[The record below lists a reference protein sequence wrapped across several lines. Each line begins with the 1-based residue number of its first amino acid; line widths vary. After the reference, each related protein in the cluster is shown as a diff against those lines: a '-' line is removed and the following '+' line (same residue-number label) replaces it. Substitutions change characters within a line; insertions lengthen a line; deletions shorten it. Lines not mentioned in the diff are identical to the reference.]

1 MTRFRYSSRAW
12 RLFDL
17 GFGPRRKLGF
27 RRSLT
32 AGLPRGSYE
41 GGPLLLV
48 SNHVSWWDGF
58 ILHDVHQKVRPKKAL
73 YIVMLER
80 ELAKRPFLKRLGGV
94 GFDPESTSSL
104 RSLLRDLK
112 ELRSRT
118 PEFSVLFFPQGRI
131 WPSFRRP
138 LGFRGGV
145 RLVAESLAPVAVL
158 PLGIHLESGNQAAPA
173 AFVSMGEVT
182 EGPGTLSVDALEEAV
197 EGELDAIHHFLATH
211 GEDAE
216 DRWPGPGD
224 RLPRAQ
230 EGAH

>member
-12 RLFDL
+12 QLFDL
-17 GFGPRRKLGF
+17 GFGPRRKLGV
-27 RRSLT
+27 RRSLI
-32 AGLPRGSYE
+32 AGLPGGSRK
-41 GGPLLLV
+41 GAPLLIV

-58 ILHDVHQKVRPKKAL
+58 ILRAVHQKVRPGEAL

-80 ELAKRPFLKRLGGV
+80 ELAKRPFLKRLGAL

-112 ELRSRT
+112 DFRSRT
-118 PEFSVLFFPQGRI
+118 PDFSVLFFPQGRI

-145 RLVAESLAPVAVL
+145 RLVAESLAPTAVM
-158 PLGIHLESGNQAAPA
+158 PLGIHLEGGNQAAPA
-173 AFVSMGEVT
+173 AFVSMGAVRERP
-182 EGPGTLSVDALEEAV
+182 ETLSVHGLEEAV

-216 DRWPGPGD
+216 DRWPAPGD